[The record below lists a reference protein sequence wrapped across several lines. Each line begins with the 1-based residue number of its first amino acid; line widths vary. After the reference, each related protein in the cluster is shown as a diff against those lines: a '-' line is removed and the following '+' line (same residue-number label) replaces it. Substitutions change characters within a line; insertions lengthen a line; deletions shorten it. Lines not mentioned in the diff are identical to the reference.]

1 MQLLLLCS
9 AAGYNTRLAAA
20 LWDTLLCCTLSEHA
34 WSSDAA
40 IGLQVDVDAGALQ
53 AQQQAQR
60 GLPASA
66 RYFRRKRAPLLS
78 AWVEAAK
85 ALGQT
90 LLLPTISLVPCNGV
104 LAYSRK

>member
-1 MQLLLLCS
+1 M
-9 AAGYNTRLAAA
+9 
-20 LWDTLLCCTLSEHA
+20 
-34 WSSDAA
+34 
-40 IGLQVDVDAGALQ
+40 DVDAGAPQ
-53 AQQQAQR
+53 AQQQAQQ

-104 LAYSRK
+104 LAYLRK